1 MDIAIGCGYDT
12 DCTAATAGAI
22 LNAMQGSDALP
33 DSVREAVADTY
44 LVSPWMHGFPSSGSL
59 KELTRSCCRFGRE
72 VVAAFGEGRG
82 ILADD
87 SGNGTESRP
96 LAVVAQE
103 VPPID
108 PVDKPFPDWIVLG
121 PFFRDWTEIVAQH
134 EVYPD
139 HALPELPSTRY
150 MTLMH
155 SGFDLEVLDAA
166 AVTTS
171 GLLPEDRTGALVR
184 TIRAVDSRLDLH
196 RGIES
201 NGPGTFYAYSEFDS
215 PDAGRNWLLL
225 GSTGPVE
232 VWINGACILKSDT
245 FQPLA
250 PTTLEAEITLLS
262 GLNRIML
269 KLERASQPVEAFVQF
284 KVHADRHWH
293 QCFLN
298 TALNWRELVE

>member
-1 MDIAIGCGYDT
+1 M
-12 DCTAATAGAI
+12 ATFGA
-22 LNAMQGSDALP
+22 
-33 DSVREAVADTY
+33 R
-44 LVSPWMHGFPSSGSL
+44 SS
-59 KELTRSCCRFGRE
+59 
-72 VVAAFGEGRG
+72 

-87 SGNGTESRP
+87 RQNGTETRP
-96 LAVVAQE
+96 LPVVPQD

-121 PFFRDWTEIVAQH
+121 PFSRDWTEIVAQH

-139 HALPELPSTRY
+139 HGLPALPSTRY
-150 MTLMH
+150 MPLMH
-155 SGFDLEVLDAA
+155 SGFDRDFLDAA
-166 AVTTS
+166 AATTS
-171 GLLPEDRTGALVR
+171 GLLPEDRNGALVR
-184 TIRAVDSRLDLH
+184 TIRAVDSRLNLH

-215 PDAGRNWLLL
+215 PDAKRNWLLV

-250 PTTLEAEITLLS
+250 PTTLEAEVTLRS
-262 GLNRIML
+262 GLNRILL

-284 KVHADRHWH
+284 KVHADQHWH

-298 TALNWRELVE
+298 TALNWRELD